1 MSKATKAIATK
12 VSTPSNNATENVALF
27 GAVNAPITVQ
37 SLRAW
42 VNSNAGGNWS
52 NVKIV
57 PQANIVADYVGQ
69 GLKGP
74 VPFGYNGNSQG
85 TRAILQNHIL
95 SVQNLAQHWLWCKTQ
110 KGVGTVAQHTP
121 NNPVCLLA
129 LLNGGY
135 SASQA
140 TYGTPFIHLVV
151 AQ

>member
-12 VSTPSNNATENVALF
+12 VSAPSNNAAENVALF
-27 GAVNAPITVQ
+27 GAVNAPVTVH

-42 VNSNAGGNWS
+42 VNTNAGGNWA
-52 NVKIV
+52 NVQIV
-57 PQANIVADYVGQ
+57 AQPNVVADYAAA

-74 VPFGYNGNSQG
+74 VPFGYNGNPNG
-85 TRAILQNHIL
+85 TRAVLQNH
-95 SVQNLAQHWLWCKTQ
+95 VLASQTVAAHWAWCKTQ
-110 KGVGTVAQHTP
+110 KGIGTIAQHTP

-135 SASQA
+135 SASQS
-140 TYGTPFIHLVV
+140 TYGTPFVHLVA

>member
-1 MSKATKAIATK
+1 MTKTK
-12 VSTPSNNATENVALF
+12 NTKSPVAVAGNTVAENVALF
-27 GAVNAPITVQ
+27 GAVNAPVTVQ
-37 SLRAW
+37 ALRAW
-42 VNSNAGGNWS
+42 VNTNAGGNWS

-57 PQANIVADYVGQ
+57 PQANVVADYVGQ

-95 SVQNLAQHWLWCKTQ
+95 SVENLAQHWIWCKSQ
-110 KGVGTVAQHTP
+110 KGVGTIAQHTP

-140 TYGTPFIHLVV
+140 SYGTPFVHLVV
-151 AQ
+151 A